1 MEHTEVFVLCLG
13 DKPYRLGDDSYCV
26 IAEYGLA
33 LLELA
38 DYNTVR
44 ARAGEPDL
52 TVRKMWLVPAGEE
65 E

>member
-1 MEHTEVFVLCLG
+1 
-13 DKPYRLGDDSYCV
+13 
-26 IAEYGLA
+26 
-33 LLELA
+33 
-38 DYNTVR
+38 VR